1 MVTDLID
8 ELEPTQQG
16 INQQSRTQWEIVIS
30 FPTKNLLRSW
40 PLIIYFSFM
49 HDAVRFNQNIGV
61 HQNYVLTK
69 HKCVFLDIKRRRTP

>member
-1 MVTDLID
+1 MIIAVKTAQRDTVVYT
-8 ELEPTQQG
+8 TQY
-16 INQQSRTQWEIVIS
+16 EIVVE
-30 FPTKNLLRSW
+30 FPTKPSW

-61 HQNYVLTK
+61 HQNHVLTK